1 MAVMPREVWLKL
13 AYPSYLVALLLLVAV
28 MLVGS
33 EAGGAKRWLS
43 IGGVTF
49 QPSEFMKIGLIVA
62 LARYY
67 QWCGPRMSQPLMLLA
82 PLCLIAAPVGLM
94 VMQPDLGTAVL
105 LVALGI
111 GLMFL
116 AGVNIFYFL
125 GSGALVAAT
134 LPYVWSTLHPY
145 QRQRIEVFLNPET
158 DPLGAGYHIAQSK
171 IALGSG
177 GVTGRGFMQGTQSQL
192 DFLPEKRTDFIF
204 TMFAE
209 EWGFVGSVVLIVL
222 FGLLLLMLLVMA
234 LRCASPFAR
243 LVIAG
248 TSGMIFIYMFINVA
262 MVSGLVPVVG
272 VPLPLVSYGGT
283 SMMTIMI
290 SMGLTMCVY
299 VHRGQG
305 YPRRP
310 AWHAVL
316 NAWRRHALQAMLLG
330 ARNHHRVGNTLQF
343 RIVTRHANRVQS
355 KQQRACAGFAPE
367 PVGKLAGGGRPARAH
382 AGGFQIKI
390 AQVLGGETHRRAPIG
405 WGDGVAVTGGKEAAQ
420 EADRVRDVQGA
431 DANCGT
437 VGIIA
442 KESLPGCQLFD
453 FDQDVLD
460 DIRLAGSIRF
470 A

>member
-1 MAVMPREVWLKL
+1 MNSNRVGSNYDLTIGQKLMRVHWLSLLVMAVIVSIGLASLYSIAEGSFSPWAERHVLRFLAGVGFILLMAVIPREVWLTL
-13 AYPSYLVALLLLVAV
+13 AYPGYLVALSMLVAV
-28 MLVGS
+28 MFFGS
-33 EAGGAKRWLS
+33 EAGGAKRWLT

-49 QPSEFMKIGLIVA
+49 QPSEFMKIGLIAA

-67 QWCGPRMSQPLMLLA
+67 QWCGPRMSQPLMLIA

-94 VMQPDLGTAVL
+94 VLQPDLGTAVL
-105 LVALGI
+105 LVGLGI

-125 GSGALVAAT
+125 GCGAMIAAT
-134 LPYVWSTLHPY
+134 MPFVWSNLHEY
-145 QRQRIEVFLNPET
+145 QRKRIEVFLNPEG

-209 EWGFVGSVVLIVL
+209 EWGFVGSVVLIAL
-222 FGLLLLMLLVMA
+222 FGLLVFMLLAMA

-243 LVIAG
+243 LIIAG

-290 SMGLTMCVY
+290 AMGLSMCVY

-305 YPRRP
+305 FREGR
-310 AWHAVL
+310 L
-316 NAWRRHALQAMLLG
+316 GMLY
-330 ARNHHRVGNTLQF
+330 
-343 RIVTRHANRVQS
+343 
-355 KQQRACAGFAPE
+355 
-367 PVGKLAGGGRPARAH
+367 
-382 AGGFQIKI
+382 
-390 AQVLGGETHRRAPIG
+390 
-405 WGDGVAVTGGKEAAQ
+405 
-420 EADRVRDVQGA
+420 
-431 DANCGT
+431 
-437 VGIIA
+437 
-442 KESLPGCQLFD
+442 
-453 FDQDVLD
+453 
-460 DIRLAGSIRF
+460 
-470 A
+470 

>member
-1 MAVMPREVWLKL
+1 MNSNRVGSNYDLTIGQKLMRVHWLSLLVMAVIVSIGLASLYSIAEGSFSPWAERHVLRFLAGVGFILLMAVIPREVWLTL
-13 AYPSYLVALLLLVAV
+13 AYPGYLVALSMLVAV
-28 MLVGS
+28 MFFGS
-33 EAGGAKRWLS
+33 EAGGAKRWLT

-49 QPSEFMKIGLIVA
+49 QPSEFMKIGLIAA

-67 QWCGPRMSQPLMLLA
+67 QWCGPRMSQPLMLIA

-94 VMQPDLGTAVL
+94 VLQPDLGTAVL
-105 LVALGI
+105 LIGLGI

-125 GSGALVAAT
+125 GCGAMIAAT
-134 LPYVWSTLHPY
+134 MPFVWSNLHEY
-145 QRQRIEVFLNPET
+145 QRKRIEVFLNPEG

-209 EWGFVGSVVLIVL
+209 EWGFVGSVVLIAL
-222 FGLLLLMLLVMA
+222 FGLLVFMLLAMA

-243 LVIAG
+243 LIIAG

-290 SMGLTMCVY
+290 AMGLSMCVY

-305 YPRRP
+305 FREGR
-310 AWHAVL
+310 L
-316 NAWRRHALQAMLLG
+316 GMLY
-330 ARNHHRVGNTLQF
+330 
-343 RIVTRHANRVQS
+343 
-355 KQQRACAGFAPE
+355 
-367 PVGKLAGGGRPARAH
+367 
-382 AGGFQIKI
+382 
-390 AQVLGGETHRRAPIG
+390 
-405 WGDGVAVTGGKEAAQ
+405 
-420 EADRVRDVQGA
+420 
-431 DANCGT
+431 
-437 VGIIA
+437 
-442 KESLPGCQLFD
+442 
-453 FDQDVLD
+453 
-460 DIRLAGSIRF
+460 
-470 A
+470 

>member
-1 MAVMPREVWLKL
+1 MSFERAVRTYELTVGQKLMRVHWLSLLMMALIVSIGLTSLYSIANGSFSPWAERHVMRFLAGIGFVLLMAVMPREVWLKL
-13 AYPSYLVALLLLVAV
+13 AYPSYLVALLLLVVV
-28 MLVGS
+28 MLVGT
-33 EAGGAKRWLS
+33 EAGGARRWLS

-67 QWCGPRMSQPLMLLA
+67 QWCGPRMSQPVMLPA

-94 VMQPDLGTAVL
+94 LMQPDLGTAVL

-116 AGVNIFYFL
+116 AGVNIFYFV
-125 GSGALVAAT
+125 GSGALAAAM

-145 QRQRIEVFLNPET
+145 QRQRIEVFLNPEA

-222 FGLLLLMLLVMA
+222 FGLLVLLLLVMA

-305 YPRRP
+305 FREGR
-310 AWHAVL
+310 L
-316 NAWRRHALQAMLLG
+316 GMLY
-330 ARNHHRVGNTLQF
+330 
-343 RIVTRHANRVQS
+343 
-355 KQQRACAGFAPE
+355 
-367 PVGKLAGGGRPARAH
+367 
-382 AGGFQIKI
+382 
-390 AQVLGGETHRRAPIG
+390 
-405 WGDGVAVTGGKEAAQ
+405 
-420 EADRVRDVQGA
+420 
-431 DANCGT
+431 
-437 VGIIA
+437 
-442 KESLPGCQLFD
+442 
-453 FDQDVLD
+453 
-460 DIRLAGSIRF
+460 
-470 A
+470 